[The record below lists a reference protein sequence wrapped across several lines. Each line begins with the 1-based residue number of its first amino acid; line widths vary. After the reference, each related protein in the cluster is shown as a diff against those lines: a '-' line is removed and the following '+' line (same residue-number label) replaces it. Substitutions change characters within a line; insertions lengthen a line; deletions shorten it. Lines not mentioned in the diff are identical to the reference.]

1 MEGEEIYRALGTVL
15 ERATAAEQ
23 RSDDKVAA
31 LLETVDLLVRV
42 LVGRGVLNEGHQRLL
57 AKVRERAQPER
68 PKVRLRLYVDKYQ
81 MPNSPV
87 DCEKRIPICRARCCS
102 FTVEMSK
109 QDLDEGLLLWEIE
122 RPYVLRREADGL
134 CSHLDRGTRSCGVY
148 QNRPAACRTYDCRN
162 DERIWLDFEKMIPAP
177 IPEGLEPPAPP
188 EAGGAG

>member
-15 ERATAAEQ
+15 ERATAVER
-23 RSDDKVAA
+23 RSDDKVAG
-31 LLETVDLLVRV
+31 LLEIFDLLVRI
-42 LVGRGVLNEGHQRLL
+42 LVGQGVLNEGHQRLL

-81 MPNSPV
+81 MPSSPV
-87 DCEKRIPICRARCCS
+87 DCEKRIPVCRARCCS

-122 RPYVLRREADGL
+122 QPYVLRREADGL
-134 CSHLDRGTRSCGVY
+134 CSHLDRVTRSCGAY

-177 IPEGLEPPAPP
+177 IPEGLGAP
-188 EAGGAG
+188 

>member
-1 MEGEEIYRALGTVL
+1 MEEEEIYRALGTVL
-15 ERATAAEQ
+15 ERATAAEK
-23 RSDDKVAA
+23 RSDNKAA
-31 LLETVDLLVRV
+31 GLLEAVDLLVRI
-42 LVGRGVLNEGHQRLL
+42 LAGQGVLNEGHQRLL
-57 AKVRERAQPER
+57 AKVLERARPER
-68 PKVRLRLYVDKYQ
+68 PKVRLRLYVDKYR

-122 RPYVLRREADGL
+122 QPYVLRRQADGL
-134 CSHLDRGTRSCGVY
+134 CSHLDRRTRVCGVY

-188 EAGGAG
+188 EGMQR